1 MIKKKY
7 DIELDQYCIIAYG
20 RFGGKDDFATAG
32 ASTDFSLTDIKNKI
46 KELITSEMEK
56 L

>member
-1 MIKKKY
+1 LAQLIGK
-7 DIELDQYCIIAYG
+7 ELDG
-20 RFGGKDDFATAG
+20 GGGGKDDFATAG